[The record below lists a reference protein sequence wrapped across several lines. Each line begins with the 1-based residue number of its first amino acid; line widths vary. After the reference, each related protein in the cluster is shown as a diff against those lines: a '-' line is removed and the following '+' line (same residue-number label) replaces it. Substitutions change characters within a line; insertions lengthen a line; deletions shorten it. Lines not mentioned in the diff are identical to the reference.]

1 MQDDKNNFDP
11 QAVIKV
17 SNMSIQESESRFTQ
31 NELES
36 IQREFE
42 KNSKDKIIGKR
53 KLIEYFRLIELS
65 DTYLSNEFFNVIKN
79 S

>member
-1 MQDDKNNFDP
+1 
-11 QAVIKV
+11 
-17 SNMSIQESESRFTQ
+17 MSIQESESRFTP
-31 NELES
+31 NELEQ

-53 KLIEYFRLIELS
+53 KLIEYFRLMEIS
-65 DTYLSNEFFNVIKN
+65 DTYLSNEFFNIIKN

>member
-1 MQDDKNNFDP
+1 MLDDKNNFDP